1 MTRIYRMLALLFV
14 GSGLWAWSPRFHEV
28 QTGLARRMVPLG
40 MNRFLAAHETAL
52 LEGARGVASDQV
64 PTVEEVEAQFQ
75 HILALSETHKPAR
88 AIVRELGVLAK
99 QIQLLADPSATV
111 GVTPF
116 RATYEAYGD
125 EHLKELVL
133 SREPAWAVEAPLDP
147 KPKLLSLTET
157 KYARHRSLAPSVDS
171 ETGRRLGVWD
181 RLSIPYGQLQLSFSN
196 GVNAT
201 ANFYILLWRAT
212 GDLWAIPEGSALRS
226 GD

>member
-1 MTRIYRMLALLFV
+1 MSRMTRTLTLMMI

-28 QTGLARRMVPLG
+28 QTGLARRMVPKG
-40 MNRFLAAHETAL
+40 MNRFLALHESAL

-75 HILALSETHKPAR
+75 HILELSEAHKPAP
-88 AIVRELGVLAK
+88 AIARELGILAK
-99 QIQLLADPSATV
+99 QIQLLTDPSATV

-147 KPKLLSLTET
+147 KPKLLTLTAT
-157 KYARHRSLAPSVDS
+157 KYARFRSLAPSVDA

-201 ANFYILLWRAT
+201 ANFYILLWRAA
-212 GDLWAIPEGSALRS
+212 GDLWTIP
-226 GD
+226 D